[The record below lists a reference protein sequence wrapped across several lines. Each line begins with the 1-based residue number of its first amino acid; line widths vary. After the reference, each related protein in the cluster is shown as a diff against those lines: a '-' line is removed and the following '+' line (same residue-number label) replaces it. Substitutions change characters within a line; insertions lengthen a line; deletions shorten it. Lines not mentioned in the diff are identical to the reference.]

1 MYCCSAISWH
11 FHWLISFV
19 CLVLT
24 SAGFPSIYC
33 SSAIPLA
40 DLFLLVYF
48 SINASWI
55 SFYSSWVYD
64 SIAWPLPFLF
74 IRLSSIC
81 ICYPPIIFHWLISL
95 FCLLSN
101 FRWIFSALQFQ
112 WLSPTCLLSFAT
124 FCLFSDEGNTTNEHR
139 YPTFFWCFFL
149 SNFMRFGPCTYLLIN
164 KAATKQRQ
172 TCMVSLFLDRFNGQ
186 EMLLALNCDGRS
198 TKEKIMDAISIITY
212 TK

>member
-1 MYCCSAISWH
+1 MYCCSAISWQ

-33 SSAIPLA
+33 SSAIPLV

-55 SFYSSWVYD
+55 SFYSSLVCD
-64 SIAWPLPFLF
+64 SIGWPLSFLF
-74 IRLSSIC
+74 IGLASIC
-81 ICYPPIIFHWLISL
+81 YLPIPLVDLSFLFT
-95 FCLLSN
+95 FCLL
-101 FRWIFSALQFQ
+101 WIFSALQFH

-139 YPTFFWCFFL
+139 YPTFFSCFFL
-149 SNFMRFGPCTYLLIN
+149 SNFMRFGPCTYLLSN
-164 KAATKQRQ
+164 KAATIQNQDKLGQ
-172 TCMVSLFLDRFNGQ
+172 LFLRPF
-186 EMLLALNCDGRS
+186 
-198 TKEKIMDAISIITY
+198 
-212 TK
+212 